1 MNKLLEII
9 NEKKFENDKL
19 YLIEKPSD
27 EFGFF
32 YQNGIVYFAKESSP
46 SISNHSVDTS
56 YLDMNLGV
64 YITSEDENSSFK
76 TGNYDMLAFKSD
88 LNSLEF
94 DVFYNICKAYV
105 EDSSEYDFAEFFS
118 SLVELF
124 NKSKEGNKFNL
135 IGLCGEL
142 LFIRKL
148 YEEYE
153 INVSNNWHLVGS
165 KSKFDFSFPEFNLE
179 VKTST
184 KNEMTFLLK
193 HDQIFNNQKNYIA
206 IVSLIET
213 GEGYNIDSLNEYFK
227 NTYPFSNNV
236 KFQIA
241 LQSELLKL
249 TDKRDKKRFFVLDE
263 MEVFECDKMNTIQN
277 IPNCI
282 TNIKYD
288 YNFGDL
294 ESVDIEEL
302 FNGELE

>member
-9 NEKKFENDKL
+9 KEKEFENDKL
-19 YLIEKPSD
+19 YLIDKPSD

-32 YQNGIVYFAKESSP
+32 YQNGVVYFAKESSP
-46 SISNHSVDTS
+46 SIANHSVDTS

-64 YITSEDENSSFK
+64 YITSVDDNSSFK

-88 LNSLEF
+88 LDSIEF

-105 EDSSEYDFAEFFS
+105 EDSSDYDFAEFFS

-124 NKSKEGNKFNL
+124 NKSKDGSKLNL
-135 IGLCGEL
+135 IGLFGEL
-142 LFIRKL
+142 LLIRKL

-153 INVSNNWHLVGS
+153 INVSNNWHLVGT

-179 VKTST
+179 VKTSI

-193 HDQIFNNQKNYIA
+193 HDQIFNNQRNFIA
-206 IVSLIET
+206 VVSMFET
-213 GEGYNIDSLNEYFK
+213 GEGDNIDSLNEYFK
-227 NTYPFSNNV
+227 NTYPFCNNV

-241 LQSELLKL
+241 LHSELLKI
-249 TDKRDKKRFFVLDE
+249 TDKRDKKRCFVLDD
-263 MEVFECDKMNTIQN
+263 MEVFDCEKMNTIKE
-277 IPNCI
+277 IPSCI

-302 FNGELE
+302 FNGNFE